1 MKRTLLFL
9 LTIFVSLSFATPSF
23 ADNKNNKLTTV
34 VFSTGLHCENCKKK
48 IESNIAFE
56 KGVKDL
62 QVDLANKTVTVTY
75 RTDKTTSEKLQQAIS
90 KLGYTCLIKE
100 EKPAEDKK

>member
-1 MKRTLLFL
+1 MKSTLLFL
-9 LTIFVSLSFATPSF
+9 LTMLVSLSFASPAF
-23 ADNKNNKLTTV
+23 ADGKDNKLTTV

-75 RTDKTTSEKLQQAIS
+75 RNDKTTSEKLQQDIS

-100 EKPAEDKK
+100 QKPAEVKK

>member
-1 MKRTLLFL
+1 MKRTLLIM
-9 LTIFVSLSFATPSF
+9 LTILVSLSFSTPSF
-23 ADNKNNKLTTV
+23 ADGKDNKLTTV

-48 IESNIAFE
+48 IENNIAFE

-75 RTDKTTSEKLQQAIS
+75 RNDKTTSEKLQQAIS

-100 EKPAEDKK
+100 EKPAENKK